1 MLRNHLPLKGTALR
15 LPLQGELSKS
25 KILTEGA
32 YHNPLKCKITDEA
45 FKVWS
50 VKSGVWSCGSLRSD
64 YILTKKAD
72 DISGGLNRHTDNY
85 KQGGIKMA
93 DAQKQIVQWFPGH
106 MAKTRRL
113 IKESLPMVDAV
124 TELLDARIPYSSRNP
139 ELDELTQKKPRIVLL
154 NKCDMADDNITRQWV
169 EYFKSKGQ
177 YALPVDCRTGKGLN
191 KYGELVREVLKET
204 IQKNEERGMPGKALR
219 MMVVGIPNTG
229 KSSFINRMAGKNRAK
244 VADKPGVT
252 RQNQWFAIGSGI
264 ELLDTP
270 GVLWPKFDDPK
281 VGDRLAF
288 IGSVKNEVL
297 DSETMAVRLIEVL
310 VDGYEDK
317 LTGRYKLK
325 NIPDVHSVMPWEI
338 LEEIGRER
346 GMLIKGG
353 EVNTER
359 ASVMLLEEYRSGK
372 MGKISFERPLK

>member
-1 MLRNHLPLKGTALR
+1 M
-15 LPLQGELSKS
+15 EL
-25 KILTEGA
+25 
-32 YHNPLKCKITDEA
+32 
-45 FKVWS
+45 
-50 VKSGVWSCGSLRSD
+50 
-64 YILTKKAD
+64 
-72 DISGGLNRHTDNY
+72 
-85 KQGGIKMA
+85 
-93 DAQKQIVQWFPGH
+93 QWFPGH

-191 KYGELVREVLKET
+191 KYGELVREVLKDT
-204 IQKNEERGMPGKALR
+204 IKKNEDRGMPGKALR

-288 IGSVKNEVL
+288 IGSVKNDVL
-297 DSETMAVRLIEVL
+297 DSELMAVRLIEVL

-359 ASVMLLEEYRSGK
+359 ASNMLLEEYRSGK
-372 MGKISFERPLK
+372 MGKISFERPRF